1 MQTQP
6 AHGGTPSGYGHTMDD
21 GARRFNGPRASG
33 VARADRERYTRNW
46 DELLQELRVAQTGV
60 QILTGFLLTVP
71 FSNRFPRLSE
81 LQRDTY
87 LGLLVGAIATT
98 ALLVAPVAFHRL
110 LFRQRRRPWLV
121 KAANRCALAG
131 LSMLSL
137 ISCGAAFLVF
147 DISTSLTAAVIA
159 AAVLLVLFGGLWAAV
174 PLAARY
180 RRAHGSL

>member
-1 MQTQP
+1 MTAP
-6 AHGGTPSGYGHTMDD
+6 RHGYDHRVDD
-21 GARRFNGPRASG
+21 GSRHSSGPRVSG

-71 FSNRFPRLSE
+71 FSNRFPRLSS

-87 LGLLVGAIATT
+87 LAVLVGAITAT

-121 KAANRCALAG
+121 HAANLCALAG
-131 LSMLSL
+131 LCLLSL

-147 DISTSLTAAVIA
+147 DISTSLTGAVIA
-159 AAVLLVLFGGLWAAV
+159 AAALLILFGGLWAAV
-174 PLAARY
+174 PLTARY
-180 RRAHGSL
+180 RRLH